1 MYTVTDDDGG
11 LSNDARVV
19 ITVRNV
25 NDAPSDLILS
35 NTFVDE
41 STSPQTVIG
50 SFNTID
56 IDTAETFTYSLVA
69 GAGGEDNGAF
79 SIFGNQLISQV
90 AFNQQQKVQYQIRV
104 KTDDGDSSL
113 EKTFSITIFSDQ
125 NPIGIDPISLPRFH
139 PINNAEE
146 TYSIMVSEN
155 VEVERVLF
163 NYRKLTSGRTSWTIT
178 ELESADR
185 TYEAMVESSLFDEIG
200 IEFEFVVEN
209 TDGGTISLLGYT
221 YNQFDDGLDFEE
233 LVFGEQQSNY
243 NLFSVPLELDNN
255 EIGNVFAELGAYDI
269 TKWRLFH
276 YENGNLMEYTEGLN
290 SIARGKGYWL
300 IVKDQVN
307 LNTGTGTTELPEDEP
322 FKLTLKQGWNAIGNP
337 YGFTIS
343 WLDLLQYN
351 GITTGVDLDV
361 LVYRGGSSYQPT
373 GVIRPF
379 QGAFA
384 FVNSDIT
391 LAVPL
396 EKNPVI
402 QGGRKGS
409 PAKVKSD
416 ENNWEVNLNLSTDNL
431 RDYLGGLGM
440 KQDADASKDIYD
452 RVRAPRFIEYLDINF
467 PKPEYFAPEFSKDIV
482 PTSDQY
488 IWEFTVETNSKDP
501 EIKMDWSEVSVHDY
515 GKELWLYDKDGEVII
530 DMQEVQ
536 HYKFSNQGT
545 HNFAVY
551 YGDRQFIEREL
562 LPAKAILAAT
572 YPNPFTDNLTVL
584 FTLPGRVD
592 SDFARIS
599 VYDLTG
605 RKVKI
610 LWEDDYQ
617 PGFYKASWDGTN
629 GAGTQVAVGTYLIR
643 LEVNGQ
649 ESIYKRIIKY

>member
-1 MYTVTDDDGG
+1 VQHYKFSNQGTHNFAVYYGDRQFIERELLPAKAILAATYPNPFTDN
-11 LSNDARVV
+11 L
-19 ITVRNV
+19 T
-25 NDAPSDLILS
+25 
-35 NTFVDE
+35 
-41 STSPQTVIG
+41 
-50 SFNTID
+50 
-56 IDTAETFTYSLVA
+56 
-69 GAGGEDNGAF
+69 
-79 SIFGNQLISQV
+79 
-90 AFNQQQKVQYQIRV
+90 
-104 KTDDGDSSL
+104 
-113 EKTFSITIFSDQ
+113 
-125 NPIGIDPISLPRFH
+125 
-139 PINNAEE
+139 
-146 TYSIMVSEN
+146 
-155 VEVERVLF
+155 VLF
-163 NYRKLTSGRTSWTIT
+163 TLPGRVDSDFARISVYDLTGR
-178 ELESADR
+178 
-185 TYEAMVESSLFDEIG
+185 
-200 IEFEFVVEN
+200 
-209 TDGGTISLLGYT
+209 
-221 YNQFDDGLDFEE
+221 
-233 LVFGEQQSNY
+233 
-243 NLFSVPLELDNN
+243 
-255 EIGNVFAELGAYDI
+255 
-269 TKWRLFH
+269 
-276 YENGNLMEYTEGLN
+276 
-290 SIARGKGYWL
+290 
-300 IVKDQVN
+300 
-307 LNTGTGTTELPEDEP
+307 
-322 FKLTLKQGWNAIGNP
+322 
-337 YGFTIS
+337 
-343 WLDLLQYN
+343 
-351 GITTGVDLDV
+351 
-361 LVYRGGSSYQPT
+361 
-373 GVIRPF
+373 
-379 QGAFA
+379 
-384 FVNSDIT
+384 
-391 LAVPL
+391 
-396 EKNPVI
+396 
-402 QGGRKGS
+402 
-409 PAKVKSD
+409 KVKSD
-416 ENNWEVNLNLSTDNL
+416 ENNWEVNLNLSTNNL

-530 DMQEVQ
+530 DTQEVQ

-545 HNFAVY
+545 RNFAVY